1 VILGPSERPGL
12 GRLAIFC
19 GVSEPANDNAA
30 PPFRL
35 HRGEAL
41 RLLSDMP
48 SNSVDL
54 VCTDP
59 PYSSGGLHLSQRTQS
74 TNDKYQSTGT
84 QMERPEFAGDSRDQ
98 RSFMFWL
105 TLVLTECVRVL
116 KPGAPLLV
124 FTDLRQIGATVDAV
138 QAGGAT
144 YRSLVVWNKGPASRP
159 RMGGFRNQAEFIVC
173 GTKGK
178 IEMTLAQQVGCL
190 PGVFTVPVTRAEK
203 RFHITAKPVALM
215 TELVKVC
222 PVGGVVL
229 DPFMGSGSTGVAA
242 LRTGRR
248 FVGFEM
254 VDEIADVAERRIRE
268 TVPHPAAIA
277 GHPLV
282 TSACNGEAGEA
293 AATTS
298 TGCA

>member
-1 VILGPSERPGL
+1 MDQ
-12 GRLAIFC
+12 AH
-19 GVSEPANDNAA
+19 NDNAA
-30 PPFRL
+30 PLFEL

-48 SNSVDL
+48 SNSVDAC
-54 VCTDP
+54 VMDP

-84 QMERPEFAGDSRDQ
+84 QLERPEFAGDSRDQ
-98 RSFMFWL
+98 RSFTFWL
-105 TLVLTECVRVL
+105 TLVLSECVRVL

-124 FTDLRQIGATVDAV
+124 FTDWRQIGATVDAV

-144 YRSLVVWNKGPASRP
+144 YRSLAVWNKGPASRP

-173 GTKGK
+173 GSKGK
-178 IEMTLAQQVGCL
+178 IDTTIAQQVGCL

-222 PVGGVVL
+222 PPGGVIL
-229 DPFMGSGSTGVAA
+229 DPFMGSGSSGVAA

-254 VDEIADVAERRIRE
+254 VDEIADVAERRLKD
-268 TVPHPAAIA
+268 VDADHPQPAAA
-277 GHPLV
+277 
-282 TSACNGEAGEA
+282 
-293 AATTS
+293 
-298 TGCA
+298 